1 MSSKVSK
8 SIGEWELI
16 EARLNEVGLS
26 SRQRLEAKAQL
37 ARAEAVADAL
47 AALTAGV
54 KRAAKQVFDRPYHEP
69 NASAR

>member
-1 MSSKVSK
+1 MNSKVSK

-16 EARLNEVGLS
+16 EARLDEVGLS

-47 AALTAGV
+47 AAVTAGV
-54 KRAAKQVFDRPYHEP
+54 KRATKQIFDRPYHEP